1 MELLQP
7 DAPRENLREFIDK
20 LRDGGYT
27 VSDGHTND
35 PDLIDPQGRAVET
48 WKEDYPY
55 ETRMTR
61 EEYELEKYRLQIEL
75 LKLQYWGED
84 TGQRHIIVFEGRD
97 AAGKGGTIKRFT
109 EHMNP
114 RTARVVALN
123 KPSDRELGQW
133 YFQRYIQHFPTAGE
147 IVLFDRSWYN
157 RAGVERVMGFATD
170 EQYRRFMNQVP
181 LFEKMLVDDG
191 IHLTKFWFSVTQTE
205 QRTRFAIRQIDPVR
219 QWKLSP
225 MDLESLDRWEAYT
238 EAKEAMFLHTDTDH
252 APWISIRSNDKK
264 RARLNAMRYFLSQFE
279 YEGKDH
285 EVVGTPDPLIVRRGR
300 DAVDD

>member
-264 RARLNAMRYFLSQFE
+264 RARLNAMRYFLSQYE

-285 EVVGTPDPLIVRRGR
+285 AVVGEPDPNIVRRGR
-300 DAVDD
+300 DAVGD